1 MNDESRMPSTS
12 VQPDLDWSQVRETV
26 RMLFL
31 SVAQIE
37 IAMSESDDSIEHLTN
52 AFTTMVGHENA
63 ISVAVDQLPDD
74 ENTLAIRN
82 TIKMNSEQAASE
94 MQSAIMAFQFYDK
107 LTQRLMHVS
116 NSIESLSELVKDTQ
130 KIYNPSEW
138 HHLQEQIK
146 SKYTMRE
153 ERDMFDNVMQ
163 GGDIRQAV
171 RLFNEAQK
179 SAVAED
185 DIEFF

>member
-1 MNDESRMPSTS
+1 
-12 VQPDLDWSQVRETV
+12 
-26 RMLFL
+26 
-31 SVAQIE
+31 
-37 IAMSESDDSIEHLTN
+37 
-52 AFTTMVGHENA
+52 
-63 ISVAVDQLPDD
+63 
-74 ENTLAIRN
+74 
-82 TIKMNSEQAASE
+82 
-94 MQSAIMAFQFYDK
+94 MQSAIVAFQFYDK

-130 KIYNPSEW
+130 KIYNPLEW